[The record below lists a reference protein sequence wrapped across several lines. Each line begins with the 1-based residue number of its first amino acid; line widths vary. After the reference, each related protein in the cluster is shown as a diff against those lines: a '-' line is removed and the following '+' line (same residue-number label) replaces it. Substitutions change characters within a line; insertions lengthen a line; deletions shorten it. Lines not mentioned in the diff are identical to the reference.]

1 MKWFLYAISLIWIA
15 GGCCMILYTSETKN
29 FMERMI
35 KADLI
40 LALKNEAELTKPK
53 ADACCEPML

>member
-1 MKWFLYAISLIWIA
+1 
-15 GGCCMILYTSETKN
+15 MILYTSETKN